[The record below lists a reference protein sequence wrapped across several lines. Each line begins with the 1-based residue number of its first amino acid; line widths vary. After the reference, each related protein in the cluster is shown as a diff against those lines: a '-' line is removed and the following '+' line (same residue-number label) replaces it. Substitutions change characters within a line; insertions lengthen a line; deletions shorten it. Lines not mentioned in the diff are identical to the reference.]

1 MTTVAAEDIKI
12 PHRWDNRIEFAQ
24 GIKDGIPIMTGYF
37 AVSFALGIAMR
48 NAGLSPVEGLM
59 MSVLNTA
66 SAGEYAAITMIVSNA
81 SLFETALMTLIVNA
95 RYFLMSCSLSQKL
108 SPVTPMRHRLG
119 ISFAITDE
127 LFAIAASRK
136 GHLNPFYYYGAAFV
150 AIPGW
155 AAGTVLGV
163 IAGSALPTLL
173 VSSLSV
179 ALYGMFL
186 AVIIPPCKGDRILR
200 RIVVCSFILSYLAS
214 VVPGISSLSSGT
226 QIIVLTVAIAAFAA
240 WKHPIPEDLK

>member
-1 MTTVAAEDIKI
+1 MTTVAEEISISRSGA
-12 PHRWDNRIEFAQ
+12 NRTAFVQ
-24 GIKDGIPIMTGYF
+24 GMKDGIPIMTGYF

-48 NAGLSPVEGLM
+48 SAGLSVVEGLM

-66 SAGEYAAITMIVSNA
+66 SAGEYAGITMIVSNA

-95 RYFLMSCSLSQKL
+95 RYFLMSCALSQKL
-108 SPVTPMRHRLG
+108 SEHTFFGHRLG

-163 IAGSALPTLL
+163 IAGSALPSIL
-173 VSSLSV
+173 VDSLSV

-200 RIVVCSFILSYLAS
+200 RIVICSFVLSYLAS
-214 VVPGISSLSSGT
+214 VLPGISSISSGT

-240 WKHPIPEDLK
+240 WKHPIPEEQR